1 VEREEGLK
9 MAKLT
14 FTQLAQKVLAETQ
27 TPMSVEEIWKYAE
40 EKNYVAE
47 LNSAGKTPKATL
59 SARVG
64 DATEIFGYTGSRPR
78 RYYLLEMAT
87 QIDLEPSFDKK
98 SSVSK
103 TTKTYLEKD
112 LHPLLVYFVK
122 TYLNVYCKT
131 INHSKS
137 GKKEFGEWLH
147 PDIVGCWFPIGNWS
161 QNSIELSQALG
172 VMNVR
177 LYSFEL
183 KRELNF
189 SNLREAFFQA
199 VSNSSWSHEGYLCAA
214 EISKDDEFLSEL
226 KRLSGSFGIG
236 VIELDTSIPD
246 SSSIIFPAKQKEN
259 LDWESIDK
267 LCNQNPDFRD
277 FLKSIKDN
285 LKISKIHKEEYD
297 KVFSAEELLEKF
309 QP

>member
-1 VEREEGLK
+1 
-9 MAKLT
+9 MA
-14 FTQLAQKVLAETQ
+14 
-27 TPMSVEEIWKYAE
+27 
-40 EKNYVAE
+40 N
-47 LNSAGKTPKATL
+47 
-59 SARVG
+59 
-64 DATEIFGYTGSRPR
+64 
-78 RYYLLEMAT
+78 
-87 QIDLEPSFDKK
+87 QIDLVPATEEK
-98 SSVSK
+98 STPRKSA
-103 TTKTYLEKD
+103 KTYLEKD
-112 LHPLLVYFVK
+112 LNPLLVYFAK
-122 TYLNVYCKT
+122 TYLNVHCKT

-147 PDIVGCWFPIGNWS
+147 PDIVDCWFPMGNWS
-161 QNSIELSQALG
+161 QSSIELSQALG

-199 VSNSSWSHEGYLCAA
+199 VSNSSWAHEGYLCAA
-214 EISKDDEFLSEL
+214 DISKDDDFSSEL

-236 VIELDTSIPD
+236 VIELNLSDPD
-246 SSSIIFPAKQKEN
+246 ASRVIFPAKQKEN

-267 LCNQNPDFRD
+267 LCNQNPDFKD

-285 LKISKIHKEEYD
+285 LKISKIHKDEYD
-297 KVFSAEELLEKF
+297 DVFSAEELQEKF

>member
-1 VEREEGLK
+1 

-14 FTQLAQKVLAETQ
+14 FTQLAQRVLAEHT
-27 TPMSVEEIWKYAE
+27 TPLTTEEVWNYAVAKKYD
-40 EKNYVAE
+40 VE
-47 LNSAGKTPKATL
+47 LNSEGKTP
-59 SARVG
+59 ARTIG
-64 DATEIFGYTGSRPR
+64 ARMGELKEIFASTNEHPKRF
-78 RYYLLEMAT
+78 YLREIT
-87 QIDLEPSFDKK
+87 NQIDLEKPIEKEKPTLRK
-98 SSVSK
+98 SV
-103 TTKTYLEKD
+103 KTYLEKD
-112 LHPLLVYFVK
+112 LHPLLTYYAKF
-122 TYLNVYCKT
+122 YLNVYCKT

-161 QNSIELSQALG
+161 QSSIELSQALG

-199 VSNSSWSHEGYLCAA
+199 VSNSSWAHEGYLCAA
-214 EISKDDEFLSEL
+214 EISEDEDFLSEI

-236 VIELDTSIPD
+236 IIHLDTADPD
-246 SSSIIFPAKQKEN
+246 ASCVIFPAKQKEN
-259 LDWESIDK
+259 LDLESIDK
-267 LCNQNPDFRD
+267 LCNQNPDFKD

-285 LKISKIHKEEYD
+285 LKISKIHKDEYD
-297 KVFSAEELLEKF
+297 DVLSTEELLEKF

>member
-1 VEREEGLK
+1 

-14 FTQLAQKVLAETQ
+14 FTQLAQRVLAEVK
-27 TPMSVEEIWKYAE
+27 TPLTIEEIWKYAE
-40 EKNYVAE
+40 EKNYIAE
-47 LNSAGKTPKATL
+47 LNSEGKTPKATL
-59 SARVG
+59 SAIVG
-64 DATEIFGYTGSRPR
+64 QAIDIFGYTGSRPR
-78 RYYLLEMAT
+78 YYHLLEMAT
-87 QIDLEPSFDKK
+87 QIDL
-98 SSVSK
+98 SK
-103 TTKTYLEKD
+103 TIEEKPNLRKSMKTYLEKD
-112 LHPLLVYFVK
+112 LHPLLVYYAK
-122 TYLNVYCKT
+122 LYLNVYCKT

-161 QNSIELSQALG
+161 QSSIELSQALG

-177 LYSFEL
+177 LYSFKL

-199 VSNSSWSHEGYLCAA
+199 VSNSSWAHEGYLCAA

-236 VIELDTSIPD
+236 VIELDISIPD

-285 LKISKIHKEEYD
+285 LKISKIHKDEYD
-297 KVFSAEELLEKF
+297 DVLSAEELQEKF

>member
-1 VEREEGLK
+1 

-14 FTQLAQKVLAETQ
+14 FVQLAQRVLIEHDN
-27 TPMSVEEIWKYAE
+27 TPLSTEEVWNYAVD
-40 EKNYVAE
+40 KNYVAE
-47 LNSAGKTPKATL
+47 LNSDGKTPQTTMG
-59 SARVG
+59 ARMG
-64 DATEIFGYTGSRPR
+64 QLKEIFASTSERPK
-78 RYYLLEMAT
+78 RYYLREMAN
-87 QIDLEPSFDKK
+87 QIDLVPAEEKPLSSK
-98 SSVSK
+98 S
-103 TTKTYLEKD
+103 TKTYLEKD
-112 LHPLLVYFVK
+112 LHPLLVYFSK

-137 GKKEFGEWLH
+137 GKREFGEWLH

-161 QNSIELSQALG
+161 QSSIELSQALG

-199 VSNSSWSHEGYLCAA
+199 VSNSSWAHEGYLCAA
-214 EISKDDEFLSEL
+214 VISKDDDFSSEL

-236 VIELDTSIPD
+236 VIELDITDPD
-246 SSSIIFPAKQKEN
+246 ASRVIFPAKQKEN

-267 LCNQNPDFRD
+267 LCNQNPDFKD

-285 LKISKIHKEEYD
+285 LKISKIHKDEYD
-297 KVFSAEELLEKF
+297 DVLSAEELQEKF

>member
-1 VEREEGLK
+1 

-14 FTQLAQKVLAETQ
+14 FIQLAQKVLAEVK
-27 TPMSVEEIWKYAE
+27 TPLSIEEIWKYAE

-47 LNSAGKTPKATL
+47 LNSEGKTPKATL
-59 SARVG
+59 SKVVSQ
-64 DATEIFGYTGSRPR
+64 DTEIFSHTGSRPR
-78 RYYLLEMAT
+78 NYYLIGMAT

-98 SSVSK
+98 SIISK
-103 TTKTYLEKD
+103 LTKTYLEKD
-112 LHPLLVYFVK
+112 LHPLLVYFAK

-137 GKKEFGEWLH
+137 GKREFGEWLH

-161 QNSIELSQALG
+161 QSSIELSQALG

-199 VSNSSWSHEGYLCAA
+199 VSNSSWAHEGYLCAA

>member
-1 VEREEGLK
+1 

-14 FTQLAQKVLAETQ
+14 FIELAQRVLTEHK
-27 TPMSVEEIWKYAE
+27 TPLSVGEMW
-40 EKNYVAE
+40 NYVVEKKYHDE
-47 LNSAGKTPKATL
+47 LDSKGKTPQTSMGAQMGQAKK
-59 SARVG
+59 
-64 DATEIFGYTGSRPR
+64 IFAYTDDCPR
-78 RYYLLEMAT
+78 RYYLRE
-87 QIDLEPSFDKK
+87 IVSVPEEKFFSK
-98 SSVSK
+98 SA
-103 TTKTYLEKD
+103 KTYLEKD
-112 LHPLLVYFVK
+112 LHPLLVYFAK
-122 TYLNVYCKT
+122 TYLNVFCKT

-161 QNSIELSQALG
+161 QSSIELSQALG
-172 VMNVR
+172 VMNVW

-183 KRELNF
+183 KHELNF

-199 VSNSSWSHEGYLCAA
+199 VSNSSWAREGYLCAA
-214 EISKDDEFLSEL
+214 DISKDDDFSSEL

-236 VIELDTSIPD
+236 VIELNVSDPSA
-246 SSSIIFPAKQKEN
+246 SRVIFPAKQKEN

-267 LCNQNPDFRD
+267 LCNQNPDFKD

-285 LKISKIHKEEYD
+285 LKISKIHKDEYD
-297 KVFSAEELLEKF
+297 DVLSAEELQEKF

>member
-1 VEREEGLK
+1 

-14 FTQLAQKVLAETQ
+14 LLQLAQRVLNEQKIPLSA
-27 TPMSVEEIWKYAE
+27 EEIWNHAL
-40 EKNYVAE
+40 EKDYVKE
-47 LNSAGKTPKATL
+47 LQSNGKTPNISLGARLYVAVGEEQSIFAATN
-59 SARVG
+59 
-64 DATEIFGYTGSRPR
+64 DRPKR
-78 RYYLLEMAT
+78 FYLREMAS
-87 QIDLEPSFDKK
+87 QIDLENVPEE
-98 SSVSK
+98 K
-103 TTKTYLEKD
+103 TTTKKLIKTYLEKD
-112 LHPLLVYFVK
+112 LHPLLAYYAKF
-122 TYLNVYCKT
+122 YLNVYCKT

-147 PDIVGCWFPIGNWS
+147 PDIVGCWFPIGSWS
-161 QNSIELSQALG
+161 QSTIELAQSLG

-199 VSNSSWSHEGYLCAA
+199 VSNSSWAHEGYLCAA
-214 EISKDDEFLSEL
+214 EISKDEDFASEL

-236 VIELDTSIPD
+236 VIELDTADPD
-246 SSSIIFPAKQKEN
+246 ASRIYLPAQRKEN

-267 LCNQNPDFRD
+267 LCINPDFKD
-277 FLKSIKDN
+277 FLRRIKNDLTIN
-285 LKISKIHKEEYD
+285 EIHKEQYD
-297 KVFSAEELLEKF
+297 KILSTEELLEKF

>member
-1 VEREEGLK
+1 
-9 MAKLT
+9 MTKLT
-14 FTQLAQKVLAETQ
+14 FTQLAQRVLVEVK
-27 TPMSVEEIWKYAE
+27 TPLTIEEIWKYAE
-40 EKNYVAE
+40 EKNYIAE
-47 LNSAGKTPKATL
+47 LNSEGKTPKATL

-78 RYYLLEMAT
+78 YYYLIEMAT

-98 SSVSK
+98 SIISK
-103 TTKTYLEKD
+103 PTKTYLEKD
-112 LHPLLVYFVK
+112 LHPLLVYFAK
-122 TYLNVYCKT
+122 IYLNVYCKT

-161 QNSIELSQALG
+161 QSSIELSQALG

-199 VSNSSWSHEGYLCAA
+199 VSNSSWAHEGYLCAA
-214 EISKDDEFLSEL
+214 EISESDDFSSEL

-236 VIELDTSIPD
+236 VIRLDTSDPD
-246 SSSIIFPAKQKEN
+246 SSHIIFPAKQKEN

-267 LCNQNPDFRD
+267 LCNQNPDFKD

-285 LKISKIHKEEYD
+285 LKISKIHKDEYD
-297 KVFSAEELLEKF
+297 DVLSAEELQEKF
-309 QP
+309 QLLTF

>member
-1 VEREEGLK
+1 

-14 FTQLAQKVLAETQ
+14 FTQLAQRVLAEVK
-27 TPMSVEEIWKYAE
+27 TPLSIEEIWKYAE
-40 EKNYVAE
+40 EKNYITE
-47 LNSAGKTPKATL
+47 LSSEGKTPKATL

-64 DATEIFGYTGSRPR
+64 NATELFGYTGSRPR
-78 RYYLLEMAT
+78 YYHLLEMVT
-87 QIDLEPSFDKK
+87 KIDLEQYREEKPTPRK
-98 SSVSK
+98 S
-103 TTKTYLEKD
+103 TKTYLEKD
-112 LHPLLVYFVK
+112 LHPLLVYFAK
-122 TYLNVYCKT
+122 FYLNVYCKT

-161 QNSIELSQALG
+161 QSSIELSQALG

-199 VSNSSWSHEGYLCAA
+199 VSNSSWAHEGYLCAA
-214 EISKDDEFLSEL
+214 EISEDEDFLSEI

-236 VIELDTSIPD
+236 VIRLDITDPD
-246 SSSIIFPAKQKEN
+246 ASRVIFPAKQKEN

-267 LCNQNPDFRD
+267 LCNQNPDFKD

-285 LKISKIHKEEYD
+285 LKISKIHKDEYD
-297 KVFSAEELLEKF
+297 DVLSAEELQEKF
-309 QP
+309 QLLTF